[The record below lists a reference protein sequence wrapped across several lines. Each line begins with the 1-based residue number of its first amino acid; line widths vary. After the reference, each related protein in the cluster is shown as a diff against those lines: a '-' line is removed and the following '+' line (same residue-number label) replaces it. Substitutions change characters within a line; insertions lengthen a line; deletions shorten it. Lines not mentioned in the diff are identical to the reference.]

1 MSALDELR
9 RRFPD
14 ATPETIGLLGL
25 LLSLTFLEDD
35 PATEEA
41 RWQNLEPL
49 MGSMVALT
57 KTLNAEQNDQFADIV
72 AGFFILGDTLV
83 RPHVKSKVER
93 QIAFDNGPLCKRNNH
108 KAAAIEYAKVIATEI
123 WDADIEQ
130 NIRIGE
136 MAERVWARL
145 INEGLDK
152 WLPDKPESI
161 RKWIQ
166 PAAPPYALKGG
177 RPRKTP

>member
-1 MSALDELR
+1 MNALDELR
-9 RRFPD
+9 GRFPD
-14 ATPETIGLLGL
+14 AAPETIGLLGL
-25 LLSLTFLEDD
+25 LLSLTFFEDD

-49 MGSMVALT
+49 MGSIVALT

-93 QIAFDNGPLCKRNNH
+93 QVAFDNGPLCKRNNH
-108 KAAAIEYAKVIATEI
+108 KAAAIEYAKVIAAEI
-123 WDADIEQ
+123 WDADTEQ
-130 NIRIGE
+130 KIRVGE

-145 INEGLDK
+145 VNEGLDE
-152 WLPDKPESI
+152 WLPDKVESI
-161 RKWIQ
+161 KEWLKSV
-166 PAAPPYALKGG
+166 APEYARKGG
-177 RPRKTP
+177 APRKTP